1 MNKEGLII
9 EADKILKQR
18 NAILVVAGIMLL
30 ANIFL
35 SASLFLHDKEIVL
48 IPNSLD
54 EKTSIKSSKMSPAY
68 LEAITRD
75 AINLMLNVSPA
86 NAEYSAKSILKITH
100 PAFYGQLKKDL
111 NERNK
116 DMTNRRIT
124 TLFYPQSMSVN
135 ETYDGAI
142 VVGKLSTYLGKEE
155 VLTEDKTYSITYS
168 FEGFRP
174 LIMDFYEVQQD
185 KNSKKTG
192 GLNE

>member
-18 NAILVVAGIMLL
+18 NALLVVSAVMLI

-35 SASLFLHDKEIVL
+35 SAALFLHDKEIVL
-48 IPNSLD
+48 VPNSLD
-54 EKTSIKSSKMSPAY
+54 EKTSIKSNKMSPAY

-75 AINLMLNVSPA
+75 AINLMLNVSPS
-86 NAEYSAKSILKITH
+86 NAEYSAKSILKVTH

-111 NERNK
+111 NERGK
-116 DMTNRRIT
+116 DVTNRRIS
-124 TLFYPQSMSVN
+124 TLFYPQSMSIN
-135 ETYDGAI
+135 EAHDGAI
-142 VVGKLSTYLGKEE
+142 IVGKLSTYLGKEE

-174 LIMDFYEVQQD
+174 LILDFYEVQQD
-185 KNSKKTG
+185 KNPKTTG
-192 GLNE
+192 GRNE

>member
-9 EADKILKQR
+9 EAEKILKQR
-18 NAILVVAGIMLL
+18 NAILAISIILLVA
-30 ANIFL
+30 NVFL
-35 SASLFLHDKEIVL
+35 SAALFLHDKEIVL
-48 IPNSLD
+48 IPNSL
-54 EKTSIKSSKMSPAY
+54 EKESSIKNGKMSPAY

-100 PAFYGQLKKDL
+100 PSFYGQLKKDL
-111 NERNK
+111 NARNK
-116 DMTNRRIT
+116 DIVNRRIA

-135 ETYDGAI
+135 ESNDGAVI
-142 VVGKLSTYLGKEE
+142 AGKLSTYLGKEE

-174 LIMDFYEVQQD
+174 LILDFYEIEQE
-185 KNSKKTG
+185 KNLKTKG
-192 GLNE
+192 GSNE